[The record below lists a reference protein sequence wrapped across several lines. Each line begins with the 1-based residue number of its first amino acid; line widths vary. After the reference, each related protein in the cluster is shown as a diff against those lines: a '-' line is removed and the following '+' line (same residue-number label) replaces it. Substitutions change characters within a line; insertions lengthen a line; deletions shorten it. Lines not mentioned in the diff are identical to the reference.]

1 MSVENKQPNHS
12 QIIIEPNFSMKQWIM
27 EWLELI
33 KTTLF
38 SHFKTVLLVTLLGS
52 MIGIAY
58 SYIKSPRYIADT
70 IFLVEE
76 SKSMGGG
83 GLLSS
88 LGGSLGM
95 DITGLTGS
103 NNTVLSGQCVGAFKV
118 KSIYDTVLKNAFFE

>member
-1 MSVENKQPNHS
+1 MCNTTKIENL
-12 QIIIEPNFSMKQWIM
+12 IIIEPNFSMKQWIM

-38 SHFKTVLLVTLLGS
+38 SHFKIVLLVTLLGS
-52 MIGIAY
+52 LIGIAY
-58 SYIKSPRYIADT
+58 SYIKSPKYIADT

-88 LGGSLGM
+88 LGGS
-95 DITGLTGS
+95 
-103 NNTVLSGQCVGAFKV
+103 
-118 KSIYDTVLKNAFFE
+118 